1 MPKETAQAARLRREA
16 ALAAVINN
24 EPRAEISD
32 PGENAPRQQP
42 ESGGRG
48 AGSPAVP
55 APEATKE
62 LSKADKAAAALESA
76 TAEKEAAD
84 VQYAGLAAAADVA
97 KQEYHEAAAKAHIA
111 ALDHDTGKA
120 THDDVVNSS
129 SGTGSTS
136 DAESQENANDDQ
148 TAIELL
154 DLHRLAAAERVGLA
168 QQRVEAADAALKKAM
183 KKYNKAVK
191 SADPVDEIGQDDDKA
206 TGASSDPVTPEP
218 EIPTTEEEDRK
229 RAFASTRIQALLR
242 GHLARAK
249 TTAADVTKTTT
260 TSAGDTAVPE
270 GVDTTEKTQPE
281 TADVADDIQM
291 EDPPGSQGESQ
302 ERRMKPST

>member
-1 MPKETAQAARLRREA
+1 MKSAPAETKQTKKQAGSVKPAIPVAKTIKSQPNRSPEKQSVSTKSSQNKKTNGSQDKKSKPPTPPKPAGNVKSGATKPAVPKETAQAARLRREA

-62 LSKADKAAAALESA
+62 PSKADKAAAALESA

-84 VQYAGLAAAADVA
+84 VQYASLVAAADVA

-129 SGTGSTS
+129 RGIGSTS
-136 DAESQENANDDQ
+136 DAESQENATDDQ
-148 TAIELL
+148 TAIELH

-168 QQRVEAADAALKKAM
+168 QQRVEAADAAFKKAM

-191 SADPVDEIGQDDDKA
+191 SADPVDEIGQDDDN
-206 TGASSDPVTPEP
+206 D
-218 EIPTTEEEDRK
+218 D
-229 RAFASTRIQALLR
+229 
-242 GHLARAK
+242 
-249 TTAADVTKTTT
+249 
-260 TSAGDTAVPE
+260 E
-270 GVDTTEKTQPE
+270 GEVY
-281 TADVADDIQM
+281 
-291 EDPPGSQGESQ
+291 
-302 ERRMKPST
+302 